1 LAKAVR
7 GVVVV
12 PFFIL
17 AILLVLAVVAVL
29 FAVFYLTRR
38 W

>member
-7 GVVVV
+7 EVVVV
-12 PFFIL
+12 PLFIL